1 MAKNI
6 LFTNDPELL
15 AADPGFT
22 FEFEGEERVVDE
34 IRPARG
40 KNSFQV
46 DALYYREDGTAAVLT
61 SIPNYTEHQGRTLYA
76 RGSVALPEF
85 PECLLPYVG
94 NYEGQT
100 RDLRDKDTG
109 KVIRNPD
116 GSVRKGHNWVFEGR
130 NLVTA
135 LQLKEGFVIAMVGDP
150 EESTNQP
157 KDRTAPRNY
166 TVRMQVMYDENCTF
180 SPWSS
185 EGRMAVTTD
194 KVEGKIRLNLTK
206 KAAPAEAPAQ
216 PAPKLTP
223 KRGKK
228 AADSGELMF

>member
-1 MAKNI
+1 MSKNI
-6 LFTNDPELL
+6 LFTNDVELL
-15 AADPGFT
+15 TAEPGFT
-22 FEFEGEERVVDE
+22 IEFEGEEIEVHE

-40 KNSFQV
+40 KNSFQI
-46 DALYYREDGTAAVLT
+46 DALYYREDGSAVIMT
-61 SIPNYTEHQGRTLYA
+61 SIPNYLEHQGRSLTA
-76 RGSVALPEF
+76 WGSVALPEF

-100 RDLRDKDTG
+100 RDLRNKDTG
-109 KVIRNPD
+109 KVIRNSD

-135 LQLKEGFVIAMVGDP
+135 IQLKDGFLLAQVGDP

-157 KDRTAPRNY
+157 KDRTSPRNY
-166 TVRMQVMYDENCTF
+166 TVRMQVVYDQDCTF

-185 EGRMAVTTD
+185 EGRMAVSTD
-194 KVEGKIRLNLTK
+194 KVEGKIRLNLPK
-206 KAAPAEAPAQ
+206 KNAESPAQ
-216 PAPKLTP
+216 PAAKLTP

-228 AADSGELMF
+228 TADSGELMF